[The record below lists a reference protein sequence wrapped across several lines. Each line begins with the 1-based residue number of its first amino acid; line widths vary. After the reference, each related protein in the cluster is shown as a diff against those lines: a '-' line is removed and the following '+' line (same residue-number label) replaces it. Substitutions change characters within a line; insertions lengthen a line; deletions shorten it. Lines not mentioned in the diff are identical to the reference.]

1 MLKFVRLFIIPRQ
14 FNLSSLT
21 FISLQSHVHLYLL
34 FPPLNTNQQ
43 VRCFSAL
50 LLTLPL
56 PEITEEELSLL
67 LTASGSAGSGSHGAA
82 GHDGP
87 DLLRTAAILCRTKME
102 GLVRFA
108 LDELAGRVEYILR
121 DRTWECI
128 KYSALV
134 RPASEAGTGATKYGS
149 GMNRRGSSRSD
160 IGDDEAAAYRYADL
174 EEIFKEVA
182 QEAFIKFVQ
191 KKTAEAAQ
199 LGWTDALAL
208 LRYVSWDLTVPK
220 PKRKSRSSSG
230 KRYGQS
236 SADIKPIRGGARG
249 EAGLYPNE
257 ESIAIEEAQ
266 QAERKSSRYRATT
279 VRPVK
284 PSQRQKTRERRAKA
298 AAEKAAKLKEEEE
311 ANRGFFSKVR
321 LFRRTKRDENSPY
334 YDLNELYGFD
344 DEVDGN
350 NEINDEDLG
359 DLVGGVLSRGA
370 VDDESP
376 GSSGARESSFNDQ
389 LSSQVAE
396 DGDDNYKLSR
406 TQDMEDDEM
415 LSILLRAAAVAASSN
430 KGGLASSFETQ
441 TRAAMG
447 ALVKFVTDAWR
458 RDLISL
464 IVGKFNR

>member
-1 MLKFVRLFIIPRQ
+1 M
-14 FNLSSLT
+14 
-21 FISLQSHVHLYLL
+21 
-34 FPPLNTNQQ
+34 
-43 VRCFSAL
+43 
-50 LLTLPL
+50 LTLPL
-56 PEITEEELSLL
+56 PEITEEDLSLL

-160 IGDDEAAAYRYADL
+160 IGDETAAYRYADL

-182 QEAFIKFVQ
+182 KKAFIEFV
-191 KKTAEAAQ
+191 KKKISVAAQ
-199 LGWTDALAL
+199 LGWTDTLAL

-257 ESIAIEEAQ
+257 ESIAMEEAQ
-266 QAERKSSRYRATT
+266 RNERKTSRYRATT

-284 PSQRQKTRERRAKA
+284 PSQRQKTRERRAKV
-298 AAEKAAKLKEEEE
+298 AAEKAAKLKEEEEE

-334 YDLNELYGFD
+334 YDLNDLYGFD

-350 NEINDEDLG
+350 NEMDDKDLG

-376 GSSGARESSFNDQ
+376 GSSGATESSFNDQ
-389 LSSQVAE
+389 LSSDVAE
-396 DGDDNYKLSR
+396 DGDNNYKLSR

-415 LSILLRAAAVAASSN
+415 LSILLRAATVAASSN
-430 KGGLASSFETQ
+430 KGGLASSFESQ

-447 ALVKFVTDAWR
+447 ALVQFVTDAWR